1 MRRLV
6 FGFLWVGIFVLLL
19 VIVDQIFLHYRGFEQ
34 PFVQD
39 MQKFH
44 ADFRQRLFGLPPA
57 RPPATAPKQ
66 QGQVSP
72 VTVDKKAASME
83 TLVEREIERAGRRQE
98 GQAKPASAASTED
111 AVLRYIYMD
120 AQQNIQFAQR
130 LEEIPTALRA
140 SARPVTQ

>member
-6 FGFLWVGIFVLLL
+6 FGFLWVGVFVLLL
-19 VIVDQIFLHYRGFEQ
+19 VVVDQVFLHYRGFEQ
-34 PFVQD
+34 PFVRD

-44 ADFRQRLFGLPPA
+44 ADFRQRLFGLPHV

-66 QGQVSP
+66 QEQVSP
-72 VTVDKKAASME
+72 VPVEKKAASMDA
-83 TLVEREIERAGRRQE
+83 LVEREIERAGRKQ
-98 GQAKPASAASTED
+98 GVQAKAAVADD